1 MIMESSDSLVSQAA
15 SLPPTTC
22 ENPEH
27 LPPALPPKRHRTSTK
42 LNNLNAHTPP
52 SSPHFIS
59 NDSHEIPTIDVS
71 SHNLNNNNLINNNR
85 NKITIEDVTP
95 AKMDTKPISPSSN
108 YVQISSSTINA
119 AAAAEAAFKPNTEH
133 MIVKPIVGDNVG
145 NKTVNNVQHCNEN
158 DVRVIYTNVNNLN
171 STNNRSPDG
180 GGKSKEIDA
189 QQKLNQSINNNNYN
203 NNMLSDENDDA
214 AVIEDDEDVVILR
227 RPQASPN
234 KSPKVLLNSIFNLT
248 YALFTFKINNQIW
261 FWI

>member
-1 MIMESSDSLVSQAA
+1 MESSDSLVSQAA

-22 ENPEH
+22 ENLEH
-27 LPPALPPKRHRTSTK
+27 LPPALPPKRHRTSNK

-71 SHNLNNNNLINNNR
+71 SHNLNNNNVQNS
-85 NKITIEDVTP
+85 TIEDVTP
-95 AKMDTKPISPSSN
+95 AKLDAKPISPSSN

-119 AAAAEAAFKPNTEH
+119 AAAAEAASLDPNNKDT
-133 MIVKPIVGDNVG
+133 IVKPIVGDDVG
-145 NKTVNNVQHCNEN
+145 NKIVNNVQHCNEN

-180 GGKSKEIDA
+180 GGKLKEFEG
-189 QQKLNQSINNNNYN
+189 QQNRNQSINNNNYN
-203 NNMLSDENDDA
+203 NNTISDETDDA
-214 AVIEDDEDVVILR
+214 AAIEDDEDVVILR

-234 KSPKVLLNSIFNLT
+234 KLPKVLLNSIFNLT
-248 YALFTFKINNQIW
+248 YALFSFKVNLIW
-261 FWI
+261 FWIQTHTL